1 MTRQHARVCECHA
14 EITMHMWVKVVLAFE
29 ENYELKY
36 TKYTESKTEDALE
49 QGSQNQQAVAPGAG
63 SPTAMPSCPEH
74 GLVRSSNETKIQSYQ
89 ESDKC

>member
-1 MTRQHARVCECHA
+1 MY
-14 EITMHMWVKVVLAFE
+14 MWVKVVLAFE

-63 SPTAMPSCPEH
+63 SPTAMPS
-74 GLVRSSNETKIQSYQ
+74 
-89 ESDKC
+89 